1 MEFYPELVSRYENML
16 LNNEPFYFDGFNNT
30 EVLLWMINE
39 IRKETGETMDCLREN
54 ERFLAYIQQGVI
66 LAGLTDADTERGYFK
81 GEFLED

>member
-39 IRKETGETMDCLREN
+39 IRKETGETMESLVHK
-54 ERFLAYIQQGVI
+54 ERFLAYVQQAVI
-66 LAGLTDADTERGYFK
+66 SAGFTDVTTELGYFK
-81 GEFLED
+81 GMFIID